1 MVRSAVLQRDFIVLG
16 RHTQT
21 NILLSPLAFVAPN
34 LVLKGIQGRLSRL
47 KLEVGR

>member
-1 MVRSAVLQRDFIVLG
+1 MRSAVLQRDFIVLG

-34 LVLKGIQGRLSRL
+34 LGTERHSGSFVTS
-47 KLEVGR
+47 ET